1 MRATKPLEIVHSDV
15 CSPMTSTSLG
25 GARYFVTYIDDF
37 SRKVWVY
44 LLKSRGECFEKFKE
58 FNALVERQLEYK
70 IKVFRSDNGGE
81 YISKGFKGFLKAHD
95 IEKQTSTPY
104 RPQQNRVAKRANC
117 TLMEMAR
124 SMLHAQNL
132 KKSLWA
138 EAVVNAAYTRNRC
151 PSRALPSITP
161 EEVWSGKKPCFS
173 PMRVFGCIVYAMVL
187 DEKRGK
193 LDAKGTKCLFLGYCE
208 GTKAYRLMCVQSEKI
223 IKCGDVEFM
232 EDSTSV
238 GNDLEM
244 RPSGRNETPN
254 VVIVDTSSKSPC
266 VDDDAKEDPSNEE
279 ATPTP
284 GCSSTPSTPSKDAN
298 TSGEQEG
305 QPWEERRYPLRE
317 RRPLGE
323 WWKNHILPQQ
333 DVERANVACLDD
345 PLNVC
350 DAMRSDDASKWE
362 VAMQEEYGS
371 LMANGTWELIP
382 LPKDRKSVG
391 CKWVFCTKR
400 DASGHIVRHKARLVA
415 KGYFQVE
422 GVDFNETFASMAKFT
437 TIRCMPAIGAAMDL
451 EIHQMDVKTAFLN
464 GELEEDIYM
473 DQPQGFVQDGKEH
486 LVCKLKK
493 SLYGLQQSRRAWYQC
508 IDMFFTHEGY
518 SRSQADHSLYI
529 KQTSENLL
537 IVIIYVD
544 DLIILASNVSILK

>member
-1 MRATKPLEIVHSDV
+1 
-15 CSPMTSTSLG
+15 
-25 GARYFVTYIDDF
+25 
-37 SRKVWVY
+37 
-44 LLKSRGECFEKFKE
+44 
-58 FNALVERQLEYK
+58 
-70 IKVFRSDNGGE
+70 VFRFDNGGE
-81 YISKGFKGFLKAHD
+81 YISKGFQGFLKAHG

-104 RPQQNRVAKRANC
+104 RPQQNGVAERANH
-117 TLMEMAR
+117 TLVEMAR

-161 EEVWSGKKPCFS
+161 EEAWTGRKPCIS
-173 PMRVFGCIVYAMVL
+173 HMRVFGCIVYAMVPN
-187 DEKRGK
+187 EKRGK
-193 LDAKGTKCLFLGYCE
+193 LHAKGTKCLFLGYCE
-208 GTKAYRLMCVQSEKI
+208 GTKAYRLMCVQSKKI
-223 IKCGDVEFM
+223 IKCRDVEFM

-254 VVIVDTSSKSPC
+254 VVIVDTSSKSRC

-279 ATPTP
+279 ATLTP
-284 GCSSTPSTPSKDAN
+284 GCSSTPSTPFKDAS

-305 QPWEERRYPLRE
+305 QRSEERRYPLRE

-333 DVERANVACLDD
+333 DVERANVACFDD
-345 PLNVC
+345 PLNLC
-350 DAMRSDDASKWE
+350 DAMRSEDASKWE
-362 VAMQEEYGS
+362 ASMQEEYGS
-371 LMANGTWELIP
+371 LMANGTWELVP

-391 CKWVFCTKR
+391 CKWVFRTKR

-415 KGYFQVE
+415 KGYSQVE
-422 GVDFNETFASMAKFT
+422 GVDFNETFAPIAKFT
-437 TIRCMPAIGAAMDL
+437 TIRCMLAIGAAMDL

-473 DQPQGFVQDGKEH
+473 DQPQGFMQDGKEH

-493 SLYGLQQSRRAWYQC
+493 SLYGLKQSPRAWYQC
-508 IDMFFTHEGY
+508 IDMFFTHEGF
-518 SRSQADHSLYI
+518 SRSQVDHSLYV
-529 KQTSENLL
+529 KLESRRLRERPLKTS
-537 IVIIYVD
+537 
-544 DLIILASNVSILK
+544 